1 MRKNESR
8 QIQNRSSEKSDRTPG
23 KFKRMLTI
31 KEGKPEV
38 DDCSE
43 ESDQSVGRADM
54 HESTPKLHPPGNLGN
69 FHKIAAQHIT
79 AASGKKNSV
88 RD

>member
-1 MRKNESR
+1 
-8 QIQNRSSEKSDRTPG
+8 
-23 KFKRMLTI
+23 MLTI

-54 HESTPKLHPPGNLGN
+54 HESTTKLHPPGNLGN

-88 RD
+88 RDLTDNYATAGKQESRQL